1 MGSPGSVSY
10 PFVTLGLG
18 EGSGQAQLGDKRQG
32 LPDGQVGEQLVV
44 LAHVGYRLP
53 HQLRCA
59 GLLVDPDLAG
69 LNLAAMASPG
79 DHIQHRGS
87 PTTCKA
93 TRDVPEVRFYGA
105 SLEATAACTLSNYLC
120 CSVLSSCPSSWSSR
134 PFAHNQL
141 EHLGV
146 LEAQ

>member
-1 MGSPGSVSY
+1 M
-10 PFVTLGLG
+10 
-18 EGSGQAQLGDKRQG
+18 
-32 LPDGQVGEQLVV
+32 

-53 HQLRCA
+53 HQLRRA
-59 GLLVDPDLAG
+59 GLRVDPDLAG
-69 LNLAAMASPG
+69 LNLAAMASPS

-93 TRDVPEVRFYGA
+93 TTDVPEIRFYEA
-105 SLEATAACTLSNYLC
+105 SLEATGACTLSSYPC
-120 CSVLSSCPSSWSSR
+120 CSVLSSCPNSWSSR
-134 PFAHNQL
+134 PFAHNQF